1 MLVNL
6 LAWLCTA
13 PGVHKGTLQRFP
25 ELAFDIFPS
34 ELQASS
40 CAPDYI
46 FYNIFYNIFYVCFHV
61 LHALQEP
68 EPMDMYFCHWNCP
81 N

>member
-6 LAWLCTA
+6 LAWLCMA

-25 ELAFDIFPS
+25 EPAFDISPS
-34 ELQASS
+34 EPQVSS
-40 CAPDYI
+40 CAPHY
-46 FYNIFYNIFYVCFHV
+46 IFYVCFHV

-68 EPMDMYFCHWNCP
+68 EPMDKYFGHWNALMECSE
-81 N
+81 